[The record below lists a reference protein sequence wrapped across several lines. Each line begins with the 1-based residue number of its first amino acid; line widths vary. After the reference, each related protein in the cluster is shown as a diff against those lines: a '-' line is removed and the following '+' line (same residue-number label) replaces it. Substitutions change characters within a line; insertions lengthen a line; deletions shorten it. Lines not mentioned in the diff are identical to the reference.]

1 MTKSDQSQD
10 RGYQSILSAV
20 DFSPQSSA
28 ALQMAAELT
37 RQSGGHL
44 TALYVEDASVSLGAA
59 AAGYDKTLLR
69 KSNLGQLERLMDRIA
84 RSAGLR
90 PDAWSVESLVGK
102 PATDIVKFATRTGAD
117 LIVMG
122 TNGRRGPAKLFF
134 GSVTQTVLR
143 RTSTPVL
150 VVARSR
156 PKRSA
161 LKRRAYP
168 VLAAVE
174 LGPDD
179 RADAKRMARAA
190 ARIGGRLT
198 LLHVVRRVPDLLG
211 MPPLVDPYH
220 HRQLNEARK
229 RLKEIADGVG
239 AASRVVLGIPE
250 DEITTTASEM
260 KAGLIVL
267 ALRRGRGL
275 FGPRQGT
282 TTYRIL
288 CASTTPV
295 LALPPIGHR

>member
-1 MTKSDQSQD
+1 MS
-10 RGYQSILSAV
+10 
-20 DFSPQSSA
+20 
-28 ALQMAAELT
+28 
-37 RQSGGHL
+37 
-44 TALYVEDASVSLGAA
+44 
-59 AAGYDKTLLR
+59 
-69 KSNLGQLERLMDRIA
+69 
-84 RSAGLR
+84 
-90 PDAWSVESLVGK
+90 
-102 PATDIVKFATRTGAD
+102 AD

-134 GSVTQTVLR
+134 GSVTQAVLR
-143 RTSTPVL
+143 QTATPVL

-156 PKRSA
+156 PKRSVA
-161 LKRRAYP
+161 KRQAHP
-168 VLAAVE
+168 VLAAIE
-174 LGPDD
+174 LGPNE
-179 RADAKRMARAA
+179 RTDAERMARAA
-190 ARIGGRLT
+190 ALIGGPLT

-211 MPPLVDPYH
+211 APALVDPYH

-229 RLKEIADGVG
+229 RLKTIAGGVG

-250 DEITTTASEM
+250 DEITAAASDM

-295 LALPPIGHR
+295 LALPPIVRR